1 MGSKPLLIRFDE
13 IDRFTKIYSRI
24 GYLILFSSGQYDA
37 SYNRIRYIII
47 EKGGITDSIN
57 HNFDKFNTK
66 YFQMTFC
73 IL

>member
-13 IDRFTKIYSRI
+13 IDRFTKIYDRI
-24 GYLILFSSGQYDA
+24 WYLILFSSGQYDA
-37 SYNRIRYIII
+37 SYNRIRYIIN

-57 HNFDKFNTK
+57 HSFDKSNTK
-66 YFQMTFC
+66 YFQMNFC